1 MPQVSSISNTN
12 LLKQSQVVKAST
24 TKQPTKQTAEN
35 KIHHTKTHAS
45 LTLGG
50 VAALGISLATFLA
63 RKNIDVHWAKIAA
76 PITATL
82 VGFGALKDFLINKT
96 NKKFVDENK
105 NKTIEEVFL
114 TNKKAETTKKQN
126 IYYETNTGKKVSTAL
141 GAIGGA
147 ATLPIFA
154 MIDSKYNKIP
164 FKESYKDIIS
174 FFSKTKNTKIATI
187 IITLITA
194 SIGAL
199 TGFIEGSII
208 DCITNLRTRR
218 KVDKMAEK
226 ANNATA

>member
-1 MPQVSSISNTN
+1 MSQVSSVSNTN
-12 LLKQSQVVKAST
+12 ILKQSQVVKAST

-50 VAALGISLATFLA
+50 VSALGISLATFLA

-76 PITATL
+76 PISATL
-82 VGFGALKDFLINKT
+82 VGLGVLEDFLINKA

-105 NKTIEEVFL
+105 NKTVEEVFL
-114 TNKKAETTKKQN
+114 TNKKAEPTKKQN
-126 IYYETNTGKKVSTAL
+126 IYYETNTGKKISTAL

-147 ATLPIFA
+147 ATLPILA
-154 MIDSKYNKIP
+154 IIAAKCNKIP
-164 FKESYKDIIS
+164 FKEVFEGY
-174 FFSKTKNTKIATI
+174 TKKSAVID
-187 IITLITA
+187 TLKFT
-194 SIGAL
+194 SIGAF